1 MVIVNTKT
9 MGTDGPILCQCLM
22 YNAVALVTNSKSKVA
37 RERAEFLVKVLDD
50 VCCYWGALNEKA
62 MLDYAKTA
70 LVYGDKNVNNLMQ
83 IHQINN
89 FGNQHSAINAIKVT
103 CIDKFCSLGAD
114 AEQYMGMYK
123 RALKLLMILWGNSQG
138 DIKREC
144 AHLQSLIV
152 KQRLDLKFSK

>member
-1 MVIVNTKT
+1 MVIVNTRT

-70 LVYGDKNVNNLMQ
+70 LVYRDRNVNNLIQ
-83 IHQINN
+83 IHQVNS

-103 CIDKFCSLGAD
+103 CIDKFCSQGAD
-114 AEQYMGMYK
+114 AEQYMHMYR
-123 RALKLLMILWGNSQG
+123 RALKLLMILWGRS
-138 DIKREC
+138 KREIDAEC
-144 AHLQSLIV
+144 DDLTMLIR
-152 KQRLDLKFSK
+152 KQRKYIRNS